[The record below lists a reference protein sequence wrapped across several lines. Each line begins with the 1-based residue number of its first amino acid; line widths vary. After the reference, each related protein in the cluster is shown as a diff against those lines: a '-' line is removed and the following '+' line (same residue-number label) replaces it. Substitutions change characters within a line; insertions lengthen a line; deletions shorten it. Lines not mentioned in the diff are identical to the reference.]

1 MTKLAKTA
9 GRYLREG
16 FATGLA
22 DMVSV
27 AVRPDTRP
35 FPGTRR
41 LAAEALRGDWERL
54 GGDMRKAVTRV
65 ASNRGA
71 K

>member
-1 MTKLAKTA
+1 MTRLAKSA

-27 AVRPDTRP
+27 AIRPDTRP

-41 LAAEALRGDWERL
+41 SAADSFRGDWERL
-54 GGDMRKAVTRV
+54 GGDMRKAITRV
-65 ASNRGA
+65 ATTRGA